1 MEKAKKIYPSSQ
13 LVVALDAK
21 VLKVYMWILAWQSH
35 GSVKYFLRQF
45 KKATKLEEDEID
57 RCIQALV
64 NAKLIKVE
72 SDGESFLLTPNA
84 EQAQKYFEIPLNDV
98 LDGNGIKMA
107 DTVTWN
113 REAEV
118 KPARKAPDDMSEEE
132 MKKTILM
139 LQARLKEKEEV
150 KKMVVNYQD
159 DLPY

>member
-1 MEKAKKIYPSSQ
+1 MAKTKKIYPSSQ
-13 LVVALDAK
+13 LIVALDAK

-35 GSVKYFLRQF
+35 VSVKYYSRQF
-45 KKATKLEEDEID
+45 KKACRLEEDEIE
-57 RCIQALV
+57 RSIQALV

-118 KPARKAPDDMSEEE
+118 KPAMKAPDDMSEEE
-132 MKKTILM
+132 MKRTILM
-139 LQARLKEKEEV
+139 LQARLQEKEEV
-150 KKMVVNYQD
+150 KKMIVNYQD